1 MGKKKTKQT
10 PKRSTF
16 LYPHLYRARRLR
28 KRNLPADGCLRKARG
43 SFEVRKGHSPG
54 LMSGERP
61 EVDRI
66 RSEFRGFALCHEVLE
81 SGSGI
86 RAVVTVSLRNG
97 AQKSLGGLDA
107 RRARPGPEQ
116 AAVSH
121 TLPATR
127 SVPPTCGIAR
137 GNGRWLW
144 FALQLSLGTQVR
156 ARLSLVFT
164 FCVGRRSGLG
174 PEKEGPRDCGDL
186 CSGRTRSLLGEDA
199 PRSRALRGS
208 GRIAVR
214 FPA

>member
-1 MGKKKTKQT
+1 MRFGRDTVRVSRWGRGQRWTGYVQSFGVSPFVTRCSRAAPASGLSSRFLLEMGPRKVSAA
-10 PKRSTF
+10 ST
-16 LYPHLYRARRLR
+16 RAE
-28 KRNLPADGCLRKARG
+28 P
-43 SFEVRKGHSPG
+43 
-54 LMSGERP
+54 
-61 EVDRI
+61 
-66 RSEFRGFALCHEVLE
+66 
-81 SGSGI
+81 
-86 RAVVTVSLRNG
+86 
-97 AQKSLGGLDA
+97 
-107 RRARPGPEQ
+107 

-199 PRSRALRGS
+199 PRSRALHGS